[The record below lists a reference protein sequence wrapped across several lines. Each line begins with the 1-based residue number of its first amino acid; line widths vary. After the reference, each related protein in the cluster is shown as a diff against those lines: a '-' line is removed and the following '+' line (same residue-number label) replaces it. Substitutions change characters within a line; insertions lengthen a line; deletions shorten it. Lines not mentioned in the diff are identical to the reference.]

1 MEKAVGLDL
10 MLHAYMF
17 TQSGIPMLYSGDE
30 IGQVNDYSYKGN
42 PLKREDSRYLHRG
55 AFHWDLAAKRGHAD
69 TVEGKIFMGLNR
81 LENFADRKLCLIQ
94 KPVCI
99 LMTCMMIP
107 FSVS

>member
-1 MEKAVGLDL
+1 
-10 MLHAYMF
+10 
-17 TQSGIPMLYSGDE
+17 MLYSGDE

-81 LENFADRKLCLIQ
+81 LEKLRRQ
-94 KPVCI
+94 EAVFDTKPVCI
-99 LMTCMMIP
+99 LMTCMMIH
-107 FSVS
+107 SLYHEGRMGEILWNL